1 MVGMETAMMILN
13 FCPQTC
19 LQVCLLS
26 PGLKQGLHCLSFVG
40 NQRPG
45 WHDCAARIVPSAAQ
59 SQQQRCISGMHPP
72 PVYEQKHCSNVLPQC
87 MPVTWDKQ
95 PCTASTAVY
104 ACGVQIWVHVCII
117 WHCILGQNLHWRE
130 ISQSA
135 QTWSKTTENRSGATI
150 ALLSAGDITHS
161 EDAAKGRSLSEIPA
175 PIFSVV
181 VWVLYLTLP
190 L

>member
-1 MVGMETAMMILN
+1 MMILN
-13 FCPQTC
+13 FCPQTR

-45 WHDCAARIVPSAAQ
+45 WHDCDAPIVPSAAP
-59 SQQQRCISGMHPP
+59 SQQQHCISGMHAP

-135 QTWSKTTENRSGATI
+135 QTWSKITENRSGATI

-161 EDAAKGRSLSEIPA
+161 EDAAKGRSLSGIPA